1 MIAAADRLTLLPF
14 PQRWAGGSLHLR
26 IVILPRGNPL
36 APLMTGVPGV
46 TDGPSFADADLRLK
60 AMLVSGLAGL
70 PMPGAAAAEVSLTP
84 APQPGRRALF
94 EEIASQFD
102 IDPALEA
109 ATREQR
115 RPGRQILKY
124 LPDSYRESF
133 PFGGPRTPFA
143 VTDDS
148 YWCALRDADRLAK
161 PPPPPLSTKTVWGRL
176 IGQALRQPLLAQRL
190 SILDVQS
197 FAPPIADV
205 FATGGWLY
213 LTLDTGSPYLDHVVA
228 QPQLLASYAARIP
241 VLGAADRVLFAPVMF
256 PVAAVPPTGDMDE
269 IQAEAAGYDDG
280 FAHVV
285 HSSQKTT
292 SDATGMN
299 VAAAGAPITDTG
311 VQLGWDDE
319 QVLIWQNRQIA
330 DPVVETR
337 NTPMGVK
344 GYRIDVREHGA
355 GAWSSLVR
363 AESDLA
369 LGPIS
374 IGHFAGELT
383 VEVAPLQLD
392 NEEDGDYWM
401 PAFFSEWRGRSLVT
415 ADEVALQLSGVS
427 AAAAADTYQPVGAN
441 AVALRYGR
449 SYDFRV
455 RLADI
460 SGGGPP
466 PSAEPIDPAPAPVT
480 TCRFRRFV
488 PPREVSVPGLTDPID
503 PTNPPV
509 ELNVQR
515 PKLAYPAAAFAGIPN
530 AAQRLL
536 DDAAAIKASAAAGGR
551 GGEPGLPDP
560 DVATLR
566 VTLSVVG
573 LEFDAGNDEAEPPL
587 RQVYTAVRTFP
598 ANPANPLVLA
608 LDYVDVPDV
617 AAIVPPATGALPVP
631 TARDVVLTLTPVGR
645 EDANL
650 DYFGSQDAR
659 IGRPF
664 EVLLRRAPF
673 DERNLFVP
681 DTDAGRLRAILL
693 QPDEAVTGALE
704 AKLLAAG
711 RGVEAEH
718 EPLRSLAAELDLHA
732 EDAVLSSR
740 SAERVVFG
748 CSAAI
753 AHVMAPD
760 RSVITFASKAEVVG
774 RWINV
779 LTIAVARDWTWR
791 NADRPGFEITRD
803 GQPVGTVDVPAS
815 INPRV
820 FETADS
826 AGREPERTF
835 TRLVFFDAVDPKP
848 VPPNFP
854 AETSHVYS
862 VTPRFR
868 DAPGAQDPRL
878 DIAIDLPIA
887 APPTQTP
894 KLVSAGIALS
904 PYVRADDYSSTEARD
919 RILWLEVAEPIENPA
934 DSYSARVL
942 SYAPDPMLTRGE
954 TVEVPPE
961 PPLPIEPESM
971 RVIRPG
977 QSDDRAGLGA
987 MQPLIPTDSP
997 RHFLVPLPPGLTR
1010 DSRELFGLF
1019 VMELRVGHVI
1029 GWSTAQARFGPALRI
1044 AGVQHPAPALSCQ
1057 SLRTSERI
1065 LVAASHATPVFGGR
1079 NMLPRVP
1086 ATELWFLLY
1095 AQVMQADGRDYRNIL
1110 LARRRGRFEERK
1122 AQSRVEIDLNASS
1135 AWAQAEIDAVLEAY
1149 ELPVES
1155 PLSVLAVELIP
1166 ELDPP
1171 DDPLG
1176 SNLGEVRIL
1185 RASALV
1191 KLDDVCAPSPTA

>member
-1 MIAAADRLTLLPF
+1 MIAAPDRLTLLPF
-14 PQRWAGGSLHLR
+14 PQRWAGGSLHVR
-26 IVILPRGNPL
+26 IVILPRGDPL

-46 TDGPSFADADLRLK
+46 GDGPAFADADLRLK

-70 PMPGAAAAEVSLTP
+70 PVPGAATAEVSLTP
-84 APQPGRRALF
+84 APQPDRRALF
-94 EEIASQFD
+94 EEIAGQFD

-124 LPDSYRESF
+124 VPDSYRESF

-143 VTDDS
+143 VTDDA
-148 YWCALRDADRLAK
+148 YWCALRNASRLAK
-161 PPPPPLSTKTVWGRL
+161 PPPPLSTKTVWGRL
-176 IGQALRQPLLAQRL
+176 IGQALRQPLLAERL
-190 SILDVQS
+190 SILDIQT
-197 FAPPIADV
+197 FAPPMADV

-241 VLGAADRVLFAPVMF
+241 PLGASDRVLFASVLF
-256 PVAAVPPTGDMDE
+256 PVQAAPPTGDMDE
-269 IQAEAAGYDDG
+269 IQTEAAGYDDG
-280 FAHVV
+280 FARVV
-285 HSSQKTT
+285 HSAQKTT
-292 SDATGMN
+292 SDPTGMN
-299 VAAAGAPITDTG
+299 IAAAGAPIADTG
-311 VQLGWDDE
+311 IQLGWDDE
-319 QVLIWQNRQIA
+319 QVLIWQNRQIT
-330 DPVVETR
+330 DPTVETR
-337 NTPMGVK
+337 NAPMGVK
-344 GYRIDVREHGA
+344 GYRVDVREHGD

-369 LGPIS
+369 VGPIP
-374 IGHFAGELT
+374 IGHFDAELA
-383 VEVAPLQLD
+383 VEVASVQLD
-392 NEEDGDYWM
+392 NEEDGNYWM
-401 PAFFSEWRGRSLVT
+401 PPFFSEWRGRSLVT
-415 ADEVALQLSGVS
+415 GDEVALQLSGVS
-427 AAAAADTYQPVGAN
+427 AAAAADTYQPVGAD
-441 AVALRYGR
+441 AVALRYGH

-466 PSAEPIDPAPAPVT
+466 TSVEPVNPAPAPVT
-480 TCRFRRFV
+480 TCHFRRFV
-488 PPREVSVPGLTDPID
+488 PPREVSVPGLPDPID

-509 ELNVQR
+509 ELHVDR
-515 PKLAYPAAAFAGIPN
+515 PKLAYPAAVFAGIPN
-530 AAQRLL
+530 APQRLL
-536 DDAAAIKASAAAGGR
+536 DDAEAIRASAAAGGR

-566 VTLSVVG
+566 ITLSVVG

-587 RQVYTAVRTFP
+587 RQVYTAVRKFP

-608 LDYVDVPDV
+608 LDYVDAPDV

-645 EDANL
+645 EDANV

-664 EVLLRRAPF
+664 EVRLRRAPF
-673 DERNLFVP
+673 EERNLFVP
-681 DTDAGRLRAILL
+681 GTDQGRLRAILL
-693 QPDEAVTGALE
+693 QPDEAVTGTLV
-704 AKLLAAG
+704 AKLQAGG

-718 EPLRSLAAELDLHA
+718 EPLDSLAAELDLHA
-732 EDAVLSSR
+732 EDAALSSR

-760 RSVITFASKAEVVG
+760 RSVITFASKADVVG

-791 NADRPGFEITRD
+791 NADRPGFEISRD
-803 GQPVGTVDVPAS
+803 GQPVGAIDLPAS

-820 FETADS
+820 WEAADS

-835 TRLVFFDAVDPKP
+835 TRLVFLDAVDPKP
-848 VPPNFP
+848 VPPSFP
-854 AETSHVYS
+854 SETSHVYS

-878 DIAIDLPIA
+878 DIEIDLPIA
-887 APPTQTP
+887 VPPTQTP
-894 KLVSAGIALS
+894 KLFSAGIALS
-904 PYVRADDYSSTEARD
+904 PYIRANDYSSTEARD
-919 RILWLEVAEPIENPA
+919 RMLWLEVAEPIENPA
-934 DSYSARVL
+934 DAYFARVL
-942 SYAPDPMLTRGE
+942 SYAPDPVLTRGE
-954 TVEVPPE
+954 TAEVPPE

-987 MQPLIPTDSP
+987 MQLLIPTDSP

-1010 DSRELFGLF
+1010 DSRELFGFF
-1019 VMELRVGHVI
+1019 VMELRVGHLD
-1029 GWSTAQARFGPALRI
+1029 GWSTARARFGPALRI
-1044 AGVQHPAPALSCQ
+1044 AGLQHPAPALSCQ
-1057 SLRTSERI
+1057 AMRTPQRI
-1065 LVAASHATPVFGGR
+1065 LVAAPHATPVFSGR
-1079 NMLPRVP
+1079 NMVPRVP

-1095 AQVMQADGRDYRNIL
+1095 AQVMQADGQDHRNIL
-1110 LARRRGRFEERK
+1110 LARRRGRL
-1122 AQSRVEIDLNASS
+1122 AQREVRSRVETDLNASS
-1135 AWAQAEIDAVLEAY
+1135 AWVQAEVDAVLDAY
-1149 ELPVES
+1149 ELPAES

-1176 SNLGEVRIL
+1176 SDLGEVRIL
-1185 RASALV
+1185 RASPLV
-1191 KLDDVCAPSPTA
+1191 KLDDVCVPNPTA